1 MKLTLAIIYITMK
14 LILAMITSILL
25 LALFITL
32 ANLYTGYEPDNRYYQ
47 ELCYGKGCRR
57 N

>member
-1 MKLTLAIIYITMK
+1 MKLTLAIIS
-14 LILAMITSILL
+14 SILL
-25 LALFITL
+25 LTLFITL
-32 ANLYTGYEPDNRYYQ
+32 ANILYTGYEPDNRYYQ